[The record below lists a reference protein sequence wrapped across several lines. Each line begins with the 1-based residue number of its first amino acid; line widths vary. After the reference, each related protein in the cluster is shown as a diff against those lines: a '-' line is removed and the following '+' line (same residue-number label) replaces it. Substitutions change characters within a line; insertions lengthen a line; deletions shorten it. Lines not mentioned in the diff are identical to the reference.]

1 MKTST
6 MKKIIILLIMLYI
19 VGWIMCVV
27 KFVSCDFDTP
37 MKAEVFYGLGV
48 FTTLG
53 GILGWFNF
61 GK

>member
-1 MKTST
+1 
-6 MKKIIILLIMLYI
+6 MLYI